1 MHQLSGLD
9 QGFLYLETPN
19 SPMHIAGLCF
29 YDPSTATAPFSF
41 EAIRNGVEQRLH
53 LARTFR
59 QRLVEVPFS
68 LDRAYWIEDP
78 DFDLDYHLRHVAVP
92 SPGDWRS
99 LVTMCSRILSH
110 PLDRARPLWEF
121 YVIEGLDGIDW
132 LPKGAFATLIK
143 IHHAAIDGVSG
154 NDILFALTDLTPEGR
169 NIEPPRKRWVPERVP
184 STAQLLLRTA
194 ATGIAAPF
202 KLLELVPRIAST
214 VITSVA
220 RLPQYREDPPPAP
233 FQAPKTPLNVPI
245 SPQRVWDGT
254 VLSLEA
260 VKRVRKAVEGAT
272 VNDVILTIC
281 AGALRRWLLKRDAL
295 PEKSLIAFAPISVRN
310 EDEKGALGNQ
320 VSGMLVS
327 IATDVADPLA
337 RLAAV
342 HENTKKSKSL
352 TNAIGARNLTDYSRF
367 VPSATAA
374 LATRLYTRMKVADAH
389 APIFNCVITNVPGPQ
404 IPLYSLGAQMTAQIG
419 FGPIFDGMGLLIAI
433 FSYNGTISIGVNSC
447 RRIMPDIAD
456 FVDYL
461 GESLV
466 ELEAAAIVALKAE
479 AKRATLEGEA
489 IAQAAA
495 AEPVTRTPRRVR
507 RRPGEIP
514 PVATGAAG

>member
-1 MHQLSGLD
+1 
-9 QGFLYLETPN
+9 
-19 SPMHIAGLCF
+19 MHIAGLCF
-29 YDPSTATAPFSF
+29 YDPSTATVPFSF
-41 EAIRNGVEQRLH
+41 EAIRSGVEQRLH

-110 PLDRARPLWEF
+110 PLDRTRPLWEF

-184 STAQLLLRTA
+184 STVQLLLRTA

-202 KLLELVPRIAST
+202 KLLELVPRVAST

-281 AGALRRWLLKRDAL
+281 AGALRRWLQKRDAL

-310 EDEKGALGNQ
+310 EAEKG
-320 VSGMLVS
+320 
-327 IATDVADPLA
+327 PW
-337 RLAAV
+337 
-342 HENTKKSKSL
+342 
-352 TNAIGARNLTDYSRF
+352 
-367 VPSATAA
+367 
-374 LATRLYTRMKVADAH
+374 ATRSRACWSRSRPTS
-389 APIFNCVITNVPGPQ
+389 PIPW
-404 IPLYSLGAQMTAQIG
+404 
-419 FGPIFDGMGLLIAI
+419 
-433 FSYNGTISIGVNSC
+433 
-447 RRIMPDIAD
+447 
-456 FVDYL
+456 
-461 GESLV
+461 
-466 ELEAAAIVALKAE
+466 
-479 AKRATLEGEA
+479 RAW
-489 IAQAAA
+489 
-495 AEPVTRTPRRVR
+495 PRCTRTPRSPR
-507 RRPGEIP
+507 
-514 PVATGAAG
+514 A